1 MQAEKEAAIAE
12 AKRAEHALERLVSLQ
27 KQQNSEVLLS
37 EQEATR
43 LERILADRRETAADV
58 ETEQGVAAREKQ
70 RIEARAAEAEGLV
83 RDARVNLA
91 ESLEEKKALDTQI
104 ESARADAKA
113 RTTET
118 RGMGKQSAEAK
129 RAASD
134 TEEEARAESGQ
145 EGFDYDT
152 DTDER
157 VDDYEKDD
165 TDDEYDTDEKP
176 TGDDYDF
183 EFQKVRDVKPR
194 TKTKTSRS
202 SKSRKRVDTQ
212 RTDTSTRAK
221 SDGKKHRKRDSGDSL
236 ADAVTQA
243 AFALELELFGDA
255 DADAV
260 GGESKDPK
268 KTFLSNASIRDED
281 ETDAPTGRSVGDVLQ
296 EWHDDYEDDVAAVD
310 IGDGEVGED
319 LGQENDKALGDDDDA
334 PGSAAPETDPAAKAD
349 DARESKTKT
358 VSRKPEAS
366 HALDDEWL
374 DDEWSEHDF
383 DADFVPSKKFSKDF
397 SKATKPAI
405 ETTDNA
411 SFRLATLGFKD
422 AASFSF
428 GDLERNALGNFLK
441 SFFAE
446 TAPNAC
452 PEKTHVVLVGDATET
467 SSTTSSG
474 SKSRKLMSRSVSND
488 ASTDVRVVVSCAAK
502 AGAKETS
509 PASSVSIRQKA
520 KTREATD
527 ALRAAL
533 ADGTFASRL
542 RNAGFR
548 VEPFLRER

>member
-70 RIEARAAEAEGLV
+70 RIEARASEAEGLV

-91 ESLEEKKALDTQI
+91 ESLEEKKSLDTQI

-194 TKTKTSRS
+194 AKTKTSRS

-383 DADFVPSKKFSKDF
+383 DADFVPSKKFSKEF

-467 SSTTSSG
+467 GSATSSG

-527 ALRAAL
+527 ALRDAL
-533 ADGTFASRL
+533 AEGSFASRL

>member
-1 MQAEKEAAIAE
+1 
-12 AKRAEHALERLVSLQ
+12 
-27 KQQNSEVLLS
+27 
-37 EQEATR
+37 
-43 LERILADRRETAADV
+43 
-58 ETEQGVAAREKQ
+58 
-70 RIEARAAEAEGLV
+70 
-83 RDARVNLA
+83 
-91 ESLEEKKALDTQI
+91 
-104 ESARADAKA
+104 
-113 RTTET
+113 
-118 RGMGKQSAEAK
+118 MGKQSAEAK

-145 EGFDYDT
+145 KGFDYDT

-157 VDDYEKDD
+157 VDDYEKVD

-176 TGDDYDF
+176 TDDDYDF

-194 TKTKTSRS
+194 AKTKTSRS

-527 ALRAAL
+527 ALRDAL